1 MRVKFPR
8 KVESFLV
15 ALRRRLLPR
24 SLFFRTM
31 LLIFIPLIVV
41 QVVSIYAFL
50 DGNWT
55 KVGKKLSDNLTANM
69 AFVMKMHDENP
80 DFSRVQEMASSIYG
94 LDVSYYDNESKH
106 SVWRKNKKENPLVT
120 GFLNESLHQQF
131 PMANT
136 EIFWASIAP
145 ALIFW

>member
-1 MRVKFPR
+1 MHIKYPR
-8 KVESFLV
+8 QVESLLV

-55 KVGKKLSDNLTANM
+55 LVGK
-69 AFVMKMHDENP
+69 
-80 DFSRVQEMASSIYG
+80 
-94 LDVSYYDNESKH
+94 
-106 SVWRKNKKENPLVT
+106 
-120 GFLNESLHQQF
+120 
-131 PMANT
+131 
-136 EIFWASIAP
+136 
-145 ALIFW
+145 